1 MALHKPPLDEP
12 NVSTLVWLAWFHKLW
27 KELSDLVLSGGAVIA
42 TQDEG
47 IALSS
52 TVTTLNFVGA
62 GVTAAGAG
70 ATTTVTIA
78 GGSLRVED
86 EGSSVVAAATGM
98 NFAGAGV
105 VVTDAGSNEALVTIA
120 GGGGSF
126 DWGKYI
132 AGHSCFPCG

>member
-42 TQDEG
+42 TQDESV
-47 IALSS
+47 ALSS

-70 ATTTVTIA
+70 ATTTVTIP
-78 GGSLRVED
+78 GGGISVD
-86 EGSSVVAAATGM
+86 EEGTPVVAAATAI
-98 NFAGAGV
+98 NFVGTSV
-105 VVTDAGSNEALVTIA
+105 TVTDAGGNEAVVTITA
-120 GGGGSF
+120 GGGSF